1 MRWASK
7 ILSIE
12 QCDPHITLKKSIF
25 STGCVDRVARS
36 KKLGSKRHFFDCVRM
51 LDLVS
56 DRNPPFSI
64 HLSDCIRIGLA
75 KSHAVRPV
83 DRNGRFPI
91 RDQIGH
97 SDAVEKVP
105 FRSQLFR
112 SSNAIRTSRRKV
124 DFSTGCAH
132 RIARSK
138 KFLKPTAS
146 LTTPQDTRSHPTIAP
161 MLA

>member
-64 HLSDCIRIGLA
+64 HLSDCIRIGLMQSDFA
-75 KSHAVRPV
+75 KS
-83 DRNGRFPI
+83 DRIKSDLII
-91 RDQIGH
+91 RWPKS
-97 SDAVEKVP
+97 SDFGPK
-105 FRSQLFR
+105 SDD
-112 SSNAIRTSRRKV
+112 S
-124 DFSTGCAH
+124 AH
-132 RIARSK
+132 RILKSK
-138 KFLKPTAS
+138 NGIGL
-146 LTTPQDTRSHPTIAP
+146 
-161 MLA
+161 